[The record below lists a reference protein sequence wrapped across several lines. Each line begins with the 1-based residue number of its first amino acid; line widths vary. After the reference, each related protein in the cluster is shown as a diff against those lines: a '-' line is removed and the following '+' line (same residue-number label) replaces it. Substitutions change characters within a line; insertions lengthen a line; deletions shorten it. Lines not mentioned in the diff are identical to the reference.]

1 MVGEGVGYQWI
12 FAVVILLDVDIGL
25 VSSAA
30 SSGLISSLDHD
41 GRQMLGQTAED
52 YLFLNTKV

>member
-1 MVGEGVGYQWI
+1 MVGEGVGYRWI

-30 SSGLISSLDHD
+30 SSGLISSLDHE
-41 GRQMLGQTAED
+41 GRQMLGQTTGD